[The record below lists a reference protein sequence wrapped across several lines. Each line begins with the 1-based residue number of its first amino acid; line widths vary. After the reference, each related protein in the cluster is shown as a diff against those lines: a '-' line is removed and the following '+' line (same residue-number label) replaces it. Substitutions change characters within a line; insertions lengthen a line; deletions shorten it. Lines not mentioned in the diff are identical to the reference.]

1 MQRRRTLAALGALA
15 ILPLAAAQAPPRVR
29 PRIAIV
35 MYGSPANFRTR
46 EEAFKREMRT
56 LGYGPGDID
65 YVPYAAYGQA
75 DLLAQVA
82 RTVVDSR
89 PDVIL
94 SAASPAT
101 RALLKATSEIP
112 IVIGADEEPVAEGY
126 AQSLARPGGNV
137 TGVAGSVLEHV
148 RRHMEVLLALAPR
161 ITQVKALLNPENP
174 AYGAYRVRLEAASRP
189 GMKLVFADAKN
200 DRQIERAFLDG
211 GHEDKDGMLV
221 MNDAFFY
228 TERRFVTE
236 AAARA
241 KCPTVYPLRGFVEAG
256 GLASYGP
263 NREANFAR
271 AAHYVDRILKG
282 AHPADMAIEPSPRL
296 ELVLNRYA
304 LASLRITPP
313 AEIMKE
319 AVVVG
324 K

>member
-1 MQRRRTLAALGALA
+1 LQRRRVLAALGALA
-15 ILPLAAAQAPPRVR
+15 ILPRAVAQAPQRRPRV
-29 PRIAIV
+29 AIL
-35 MYGSPANFRTR
+35 MYGSPANFRSR
-46 EEAFKREMRT
+46 EEAFKREMRA
-56 LGYGPGDID
+56 LGHGPADID
-65 YVPYAAYGQA
+65 YAPYAAYGQA
-75 DLLAQVA
+75 DLLAQVV

-112 IVIGADEEPVAEGY
+112 IVIGADEEPIAEGY
-126 AQSLARPGGNV
+126 AQSLARPGRNV
-137 TGVAGSVLEHV
+137 TGVASSVLEHV

-161 ITQVKALLNPENP
+161 ITYVTALLNPDNP
-174 AYGAYRVRLEAASRP
+174 AYAAYRARLEAANRP

-221 MNDAFFY
+221 MNDPFFY
-228 TERRFVTE
+228 TERSFVTE
-236 AAARA
+236 VAARA
-241 KCPTVYPLRGFVEAG
+241 KCPTVYPLRGYVEAG

-282 AHPADMAIEPSPRL
+282 ARPADMAIEPSPRL

-304 LASLRITPP
+304 LATLRITPP
-313 AEIMKE
+313 AEILKE

-324 K
+324 

>member
-1 MQRRRTLAALGALA
+1 MLAALGALA
-15 ILPLAAAQAPPRVR
+15 ILPRAVAQAPQRRPRV
-29 PRIAIV
+29 AIV

-46 EEAFKREMRT
+46 EEAFKREMRA
-56 LGYGPGDID
+56 LGYGPRDVD
-65 YVPYAAYGQA
+65 YEPYAAYGQA
-75 DLLAQVA
+75 DLLAQVT

-101 RALLKATSEIP
+101 RALLKATTEIP

-126 AQSLARPGGNV
+126 AQSLAHPGHNV
-137 TGVAGSVLEHV
+137 TGVASSVLEHV
-148 RRHMEVLLALAPR
+148 RRHVEILLALAPR
-161 ITQVKALLNPENP
+161 LTHVTALLNPDNP
-174 AYGAYRVRLEAASRP
+174 AYAAYRARLEASIRP
-189 GMKLVFADAKN
+189 GTKLVFADAKS

-211 GHEDKDGMLV
+211 AREDRDGMLV
-221 MNDAFFY
+221 MNDPFFY
-228 TERRFVTE
+228 TERGFVTE
-236 AAARA
+236 VAARA

-282 AHPADMAIEPSPRL
+282 ARPADMPIEPSPRL

-304 LASLRITPP
+304 LEKLRITPP

-324 K
+324 

>member
-1 MQRRRTLAALGALA
+1 MQRRRMLAALGALA
-15 ILPLAAAQAPPRVR
+15 ILPRAVAQAPERRPRV
-29 PRIAIV
+29 AIV

-46 EEAFKREMRT
+46 EEAFKREMRA
-56 LGYGPGDID
+56 LGYGPRDVD
-65 YVPYAAYGQA
+65 YDAYAAYGQA

-101 RALLKATSEIP
+101 RALLKATTEIP

-126 AQSLARPGGNV
+126 AQSFARPGRNV
-137 TGVAGSVLEHV
+137 TGVASSVLEHV
-148 RRHMEVLLALAPR
+148 RRHVEILLSLTPR
-161 ITQVKALLNPENP
+161 LTHVTALLNPDNP
-174 AYGAYRVRLEAASRP
+174 AYAAYRARLEAASRP
-189 GMKLVFADAKN
+189 GMRLVIADAKS

-211 GHEDKDGMLV
+211 GREDKDGMLV
-221 MNDAFFY
+221 MNDPFFY
-228 TERRFVTE
+228 TERGFVTE
-236 AAARA
+236 VAARA

-304 LASLRITPP
+304 LDRLRITPP

-324 K
+324 